1 MNVQEIVFDKI
12 ASQKGLDPTTLNR
25 ETALLDIGLDSLD
38 MVELAMDLEETF
50 GMVIEQSDIAEIKN
64 LGQAVDF
71 VEARRKK

>member
-12 ASQKGLDPTTLNR
+12 SSQKGLNPTTLKR

-38 MVELAMDLEETF
+38 MVELSMDLEETF
-50 GMVIEQSDIAEIKN
+50 GMVIEQNDIAEIKN